1 MNNVFISNAN
11 MDSTQQNNDFYVS
24 VKEKTKKYSKK
35 ILIVIGTILMVNF
48 AQWLS
53 IQFLHTYCSKPGFWG
68 MVENILSL
76 GSPICHFVNN
86 IQYHLSHYYVQVWAT
101 AGISLIGLLT
111 I

>member
-1 MNNVFISNAN
+1 MEN
-11 MDSTQQNNDFYVS
+11 TQQNNDFYMAI
-24 VKEKTKKYSKK
+24 KEKTKKYSKK
-35 ILIVIGTILMVNF
+35 IFIVVATIILVNF
-48 AQWLS
+48 AQWIS

-86 IQYHLSHYYVQVWAT
+86 IQYNLSNYYVQLWLT
-101 AGISLIGLLT
+101 SGLSLLGLLS

>member
-1 MNNVFISNAN
+1 ME
-11 MDSTQQNNDFYVS
+11 STKQNNDFYMS

-35 ILIVIGTILMVNF
+35 ILIVVATIILVNF
-48 AQWLS
+48 AQWIS

-86 IQYHLSHYYVQVWAT
+86 IQYNLSNYYVQLWLT
-101 AGISLIGLLT
+101 SGLSLLGLLS